1 MAIGYHRLNSSAA
14 RSRISAGR
22 PEKGTANSGGEMP
35 GWMTKNA
42 LMRPGDQ
49 VDSVVFG
56 RGVVIDFVLTEFSV
70 VRALFPVGEKKLTFR
85 SVSKVE
91 KQ

>member
-1 MAIGYHRLNSSAA
+1 
-14 RSRISAGR
+14 
-22 PEKGTANSGGEMP
+22 
-35 GWMTKNA
+35 MTKNA